1 MMKKNLTCVFILQ
14 ELDLWGGDFYAD
26 GLFPIFTQIGPQLTK
41 LNLVR
46 AFNNMNAITI
56 TTSCMTVHPG
66 ACGRVGQP
74 SPNHLVSKYPKPQVL
89 KRINE
94 VKERQSCD

>member
-1 MMKKNLTCVFILQ
+1 MGYDEHVHLQ

-56 TTSCMTVHPG
+56 TTS
-66 ACGRVGQP
+66 
-74 SPNHLVSKYPKPQVL
+74 S
-89 KRINE
+89 
-94 VKERQSCD
+94 

>member
-1 MMKKNLTCVFILQ
+1 MGYDEKNLSCVVHVHLK

-46 AFNNMNAITI
+46 AFNNMNAKTI
-56 TTSCMTVHPG
+56 TTS
-66 ACGRVGQP
+66 
-74 SPNHLVSKYPKPQVL
+74 S
-89 KRINE
+89 
-94 VKERQSCD
+94 

>member
-1 MMKKNLTCVFILQ
+1 MSHKYERTKKDGIGQWGRMKKTCVVHVHLQ

-46 AFNNMNAITI
+46 AFSNMNAITI
-56 TTSCMTVHPG
+56 TTS
-66 ACGRVGQP
+66 
-74 SPNHLVSKYPKPQVL
+74 SK
-89 KRINE
+89 I
-94 VKERQSCD
+94 